1 MLYTTPLLP
10 LLVFVMWLALIVYGL
25 LLAARLV
32 RAVERIAAALT
43 QRPPDS
49 PRA

>member
-1 MLYTTPLLP
+1 MVYTYTLLP
-10 LLVFVMWLALIVYGL
+10 LLVFLMWLALIIYGL
-25 LLAARLV
+25 LLATRLV